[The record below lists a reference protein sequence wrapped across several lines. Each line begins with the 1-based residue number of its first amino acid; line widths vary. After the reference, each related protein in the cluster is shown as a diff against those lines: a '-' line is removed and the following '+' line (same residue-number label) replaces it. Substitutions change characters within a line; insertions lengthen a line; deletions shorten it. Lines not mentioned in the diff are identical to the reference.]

1 MPLEVKTQNRK
12 ADVKLIDKKD
22 TIYNVEVDG
31 KQYEVDISKINDIA
45 YSTIFNG
52 RSVDVELSCNKTGHK
67 YEVHTRSNDFAVE
80 IIDDRTRY
88 LEAAK
93 DGPGIDEAVIS
104 SPMPGKIVRIDVE
117 KQQEVKKGQT
127 LIVVSAMKME
137 SEYKS
142 PVDGI
147 IHRINVSQ
155 GDNINGGEPLIE
167 VEPKNDK

>member
-22 TIYNVEVDG
+22 TLYTVEVDG
-31 KQYEVDISKINDIA
+31 TQYEVDISKINDIA

-52 RSVDVELSCNKTGHK
+52 RSVDVELSRNKAGNK
-67 YEVHTRSNDFAVE
+67 YEVHTRSNDFTVE

-88 LEAAK
+88 LEASKA
-93 DGPGIDEAVIS
+93 GTGIDEAVIS
-104 SPMPGKIVRIDVE
+104 SPMPGKIVRINVE
-117 KQQEVKKGQT
+117 KEQEVTKGQT

-142 PVDGI
+142 PLDGI
-147 IHRINVSQ
+147 VHRINVNE
-155 GDNINGGEPLIE
+155 GDNISGGEPLIE
-167 VEPKNDK
+167 IKPKNN

>member
-12 ADVKLIDKKD
+12 VDVKLIDK
-22 TIYNVEVDG
+22 TGTLYSVEVDG
-31 KQYEVDISKINDIA
+31 RQYEVDISKINDNA
-45 YSTIFNG
+45 YSTIFG
-52 RSVDVELSCNKTGHK
+52 GKSVDVELSRDKTGNK
-67 YEVHTRSNDFAVE
+67 YEAHTRSNDFTVE

-93 DGPGIDEAVIS
+93 ETAGIDEAIIS

-117 KQQEVKKGQT
+117 IEQEVMKGQT

-142 PVDGI
+142 PIDGI
-147 IHRINVSQ
+147 VHRINVGE
-155 GDNINGGEPLIE
+155 GDNINGGESLIE
-167 VEPKNDK
+167 VKPKNNE